1 MPGGPDLVPPLAAYR
16 EYFAREETNPFTNGY
31 AAVLAPYAIDPTN
44 ANAAPTPAI
53 IFRQIYAAA

>member
-44 ANAAPTPAI
+44 V
-53 IFRQIYAAA
+53 